1 MMKGIT
7 IILHSEEK
15 KKKEI
20 SFAFGSK
27 VDEKTEVHTLN
38 LFTGETSQNQPH
50 LWKWMNLQQAIS
62 RSSGQNNICRDAELS
77 GEYVGRIIQKATQK
91 ALVQCSRER
100 ARRGSFWAVRKL
112 ERSSG
117 REARLFKCCFCYKG
131 KKDVIY
137 IIHKQFFSM
146 YITDYIIKD
155 FP

>member
-50 LWKWMNLQQAIS
+50 LWKWMNLQ
-62 RSSGQNNICRDAELS
+62 
-77 GEYVGRIIQKATQK
+77 
-91 ALVQCSRER
+91 
-100 ARRGSFWAVRKL
+100 
-112 ERSSG
+112 
-117 REARLFKCCFCYKG
+117 
-131 KKDVIY
+131 
-137 IIHKQFFSM
+137 
-146 YITDYIIKD
+146 
-155 FP
+155 